1 VSEDRSGHELPP
13 AAESRMAE
21 IRRSGTWG
29 SALSSD
35 EFMAIRSVG
44 FEPVGQVLGAAVY
57 NVGYTGGYGCP
68 GAWAGYGGYVTPYQ
82 SVTAVSSSGSLGA
95 YGPMVQTLYQ
105 ARHKAIERMSAEC
118 AELGGHGVVGV
129 LLTIGTFPAG
139 GLEFKAIGTAVRA
152 PGGVPLKRPFTS
164 DLSGQDFAK
173 LIMAG
178 WVPVGMALGISIGAR
193 HDDWLTI
200 NQTRW
205 GSGNSE
211 VSGYTDLVNQSRHD
225 ARTQLERDVT
235 RMGGEGVVVKT
246 MDMRIRERECP
257 MQEHRRDHIAEV
269 TIIGT
274 ATVPF
279 TRARDSLG
287 PGRSQGSLAILSLD
301 PQRRQAARVRL
312 GGPR

>member
-1 VSEDRSGHELPP
+1 MSEDRSGHELPP

-29 SALSSD
+29 SALTAD
-35 EFMAIRSVG
+35 EFTAIRGVG

-57 NVGYTGGYGCP
+57 NIGYAGGYGCP

-82 SVTAVSSSGSLGA
+82 SVTAVSGQGVIGSF
-95 YGPMVQTLYQ
+95 GPMVQTLYQ
-105 ARHKAIERMSAEC
+105 ARRKALARMSQEC

-129 LLTIGTFPAG
+129 LLTIGAFPAG

-173 LIMAG
+173 LITAG

-205 GSGNSE
+205 GTGNAE
-211 VSGYTDLVNQSRHD
+211 VTGYTDLVNQSRHD
-225 ARTQLERDVT
+225 ARTQLDRDVA

-246 MDMRIRERECP
+246 MDMRIRDRECP

-274 ATVPF
+274 AIAHF
-279 TRARDSLG
+279 ARPHHPRRED
-287 PGRSQGSLAILSLD
+287 SLAILSLD

-312 GGPR
+312 GQAGPG

>member
-1 VSEDRSGHELPP
+1 VSEEHSGHSGQGLPP

-29 SALSSD
+29 SALSAD
-35 EFMAIRSVG
+35 EFTAIRAVG
-44 FEPVGQVLGAAVY
+44 FEAVGQVLGAAVY
-57 NVGYTGGYGCP
+57 NIGYTGGFACP
-68 GAWAGYGGYVTPYQ
+68 GAWAGYGGYATPYQ
-82 SVTAVSSSGSLGA
+82 SVTAVSGSGTMGS
-95 YGPMVQTLYQ
+95 YGPMVQLMYQ
-105 ARHKAIERMSAEC
+105 ARRKAISRMSAEC

-129 LLTIGTFPAG
+129 LLTIGAFPAG

-178 WVPVGMALGISIGAR
+178 WVPVGLALGISIGAR
-193 HDDWLTI
+193 HDDWLTV

-205 GSGNSE
+205 GSGNAE

-225 ARTQLERDVT
+225 ARTQLDRDVT
-235 RMGGEGVVVKT
+235 RMGADGVVVKT

-274 ATVPF
+274 ATARF
-279 TRARDSLG
+279 TRRVPAG
-287 PGRSQGSLAILSLD
+287 GQQAEGSLAILSLD
-301 PQRRQAARVRL
+301 PQRRQAARVKL
-312 GGPR
+312 GR